1 LNDDAEGDDDGDVVI
16 VLSMDDRM
24 RHTLIRM
31 ERVLRPRS
39 SESRTSGRM
48 ASGTAWRRRG
58 HLVLTDI
65 FIFKILLELF
75 ELFSESLILE
85 LEL

>member
-1 LNDDAEGDDDGDVVI
+1 
-16 VLSMDDRM
+16 
-24 RHTLIRM
+24 
-31 ERVLRPRS
+31 
-39 SESRTSGRM
+39 M